1 MSPEAMTAD
10 SAKSDLRLMVEQF
23 YAALVAKDV
32 EAVGAAIDDNFAE
45 DARLVRPESLPGG
58 GVVDGAAR
66 VKRLMTAVAGVRGA
80 PLDAAEMRIEQVL
93 EDTAGDLDHVVVEL
107 SFPWAGTPTR
117 ALECW
122 TVRDLKVIEIRAFY
136 WDTAMMVS
144 AA

>member
-23 YAALVAKDV
+23 YGALVAKDV
-32 EAVGAAIDDNFAE
+32 EAVGAAIDENFAR

-58 GVVDGAAR
+58 GALDGAAN
-66 VKRLMTAVAGVRGA
+66 VKRLMVAVAGAQGG
-80 PLDAAEMRIEQVL
+80 PLDAAKMKIEQVL

-136 WDTAMMVS
+136 WDTAMMV
-144 AA
+144 AAA